1 MARVTWSAFALGAV
15 VVACSACVGHS
26 GAYVGEPDPDRVLE
40 ETREPDLG
48 SAVPLGSRS
57 IWAGVYT
64 GEQADRGDG
73 LYSRSCSRCHGR
85 ELRGGEDAP
94 PLKGNAFLRW
104 WSGKPLGE
112 LDELI
117 RMDMPAD
124 NPGGLNGRQ
133 YTDVLTY
140 LLRENDYP
148 AGEEPLSED
157 PEELAE
163 IMIEAEG
170 GGE

>member
-1 MARVTWSAFALGAV
+1 MSLTRIVCSKRPGSLIWVRRFLSGPGRYGPGCTRANRPIGVTDCIPGPAPGATDE
-15 VVACSACVGHS
+15 SS
-26 GAYVGEPDPDRVLE
+26 E
-40 ETREPDLG
+40 
-48 SAVPLGSRS
+48 
-57 IWAGVYT
+57 
-64 GEQADRGDG
+64 
-73 LYSRSCSRCHGR
+73 
-85 ELRGGEDAP
+85 GGEDAP
-94 PLKGNAFLRW
+94 PLKGNDFLRW
-104 WSGKPLGE
+104 WYGKPLGE

-133 YTDVLTY
+133 YTDVITY
-140 LLRENDYP
+140 FLRENDYP

-157 PEELAE
+157 PEELEE